1 MRTPIVVLDELDP
14 TQTDAVRALV
24 ARAAAADGAAPL
36 NEEAQL
42 LLGRP
47 GGRHWLLESGGALAG
62 YAQWQPDNGTGQLVV
77 DPDRRR
83 QGHGTALLDAVRAEV
98 GAASVWAFRTLPAAQ
113 GFAAA
118 RGLADIRGLL
128 VMAKPL
134 DGVQA
139 PAAPPG
145 VTLRGFTDADAA
157 AFLAVNAAAFAS
169 HPEQGHFSAS
179 DLANRQ
185 SEPWW
190 DPAGLIL
197 AEDESGVIGFHWTKR
212 HDDATGEVYVL
223 GVHPR
228 AAGRGLGG
236 VLLAA
241 GLAYLAERGAS
252 RVILYVDAANVPAVR
267 LYEKGGFGIDHR
279 DTLYGE
285 LDAPSGGGPAA
296 ARG

>member
-1 MRTPIVVLDELDP
+1 MALNELTSAEAGAVL
-14 TQTDAVRALV
+14 AL
-24 ARAAAADGAAPL
+24 AERAASTDNAQPL
-36 NEEAQL
+36 NEEARL
-42 LLGRP
+42 LLSRP
-47 GGRHWLLESGGALAG
+47 GARHWVLGDEDALIG

-77 DPDRRR
+77 DPDGRRR
-83 QGHGTALLDAVRAEV
+83 GHGTALLDAVRAEV
-98 GAASVWAFRTLPAAQ
+98 GDASVWAFRDLPSAQ

-118 RGLADIRGLL
+118 RGMDAVRGLL

-134 DGVQA
+134 DGVRTPA
-139 PAAPPG
+139 PPPG
-145 VTLRGFTDADAA
+145 VTLRAFSDADAA
-157 AFLAVNAAAFAS
+157 AFLAVNAAAFEG

-197 AEDESGVIGFHWTKR
+197 AADDSGVIGFHWTKR

-241 GLAYLAERGAS
+241 GLAHLAERGAS
-252 RVILYVDAANVPAVR
+252 RVILYVDAANAPAVR

-279 DTLYGE
+279 DTLYRDRVDG
-285 LDAPSGGGPAA
+285 LAGA
-296 ARG
+296 